1 MVAGS
6 RSGVHWDLLYGR
18 GISSMV
24 MGCRFTS
31 GIPKS
36 VVKVLL
42 KH

>member
-24 MGCRFTS
+24 MGCRCNS
-31 GIPKS
+31 GIPNSS
-36 VVKVLL
+36 VKGLL
-42 KH
+42 KY